1 MVKRFIFSVA
11 SLLVSSLSFGSI
23 VINEVMPKNVS
34 FMVDDS
40 LQFSSWAELYNSGA
54 EAVDIANYFFSDTSA
69 ISDKWQVV
77 SNEEH
82 PDLTVIQPKGH
93 LVVYF
98 DGTEN
103 GTTLHANFKLPAKKG
118 GLYLFDESGR
128 QIDRMVY
135 DTTFRNVSYGRAE
148 DGGKNLVFFLKPS
161 RGASNN
167 GVQSATVQTP
177 KPIFSLAPG
186 FYQGEQEIKISDAD
200 ASAQI
205 YYTLNGNEPT
215 KEKGMLYNG
224 PIRINKNTPV
234 RAAAYRDGQIPSDV
248 ATTTYFVNE
257 RNINLPVVSVVA
269 DSTYLYDVEIGMLV
283 RGKRNGIIVPTG
295 CSGPDAGRK
304 ANYMTDWDRPAN
316 FELYDGQKKEQLN
329 QEVKIGNF
337 GACSRTK
344 FVKSLKVNAGKVYGD
359 KQLDYAIFKEKPNLR
374 WKSVVLRNSGNDFG
388 RAYLRDGFMQTV
400 VCCMG
405 VDHQAYQPSV
415 VFLNGKYYGM
425 LNIRERTNKDFI
437 YSNYG
442 YDEDEFY
449 LNVGSHANEGT
460 TYNDVLKLARM
471 TEEELNFD
479 GRYEEINDLID
490 VDEFLNY
497 FLAEIYSSNT
507 DWPGG
512 NIKAWKPKN
521 GGRWRWILYDTD
533 FGLSLYNENYV
544 NKSIGTAKKNE
555 AFSGFLKNKKIK
567 ERFVAKCCVH
577 LATTF
582 QPSRMKAILDSMAK
596 DIDQEARVYERYLSD
611 NGKVEGMYDDN
622 IQTIKRFIDNR
633 IEYIHSDIMK
643 TFSCEQAPIS
653 ISSDTKGATYLLNE
667 EPIKSNN
674 FEGIFFTKTTCALEA
689 VAPTGYLF
697 DHWEISRNG
706 KTETVYDAMV
716 SDTLCAQ
723 SYKAYFKEDA
733 SYDPAVNK
741 VLINEVCTK
750 NKVYLDEYR
759 QSEDWIEL
767 YNTGKDAVNMAGKYL
782 SCSADTLDMFQFP
795 SDNASATTIPAGGY
809 MIVWADKDPKQ
820 GPLHADFKLPFS
832 EARTII
838 LSEKKNGSFSILD
851 SVTYKLHQEHQS
863 YARFVEQGKVFWATT
878 NEVTFAA
885 KNAPMTELPVVVSE
899 DFTIAVYP
907 NPVEDRL
914 SLISSTETPMSVKII
929 SVTGTIVAEET
940 MTSGESINLE
950 HLNKGVYMVFVNS
963 AEGSAI
969 MKIVKK

>member
-1 MVKRFIFSVA
+1 
-11 SLLVSSLSFGSI
+11 
-23 VINEVMPKNVS
+23 
-34 FMVDDS
+34 
-40 LQFSSWAELYNSGA
+40 
-54 EAVDIANYFFSDTSA
+54 
-69 ISDKWQVV
+69 
-77 SNEEH
+77 
-82 PDLTVIQPKGH
+82 
-93 LVVYF
+93 
-98 DGTEN
+98 
-103 GTTLHANFKLPAKKG
+103 
-118 GLYLFDESGR
+118 
-128 QIDRMVY
+128 
-135 DTTFRNVSYGRAE
+135 
-148 DGGKNLVFFLKPS
+148 
-161 RGASNN
+161 
-167 GVQSATVQTP
+167 
-177 KPIFSLAPG
+177 
-186 FYQGEQEIKISDAD
+186 
-200 ASAQI
+200 
-205 YYTLNGNEPT
+205 
-215 KEKGMLYNG
+215 
-224 PIRINKNTPV
+224 
-234 RAAAYRDGQIPSDV
+234 
-248 ATTTYFVNE
+248 
-257 RNINLPVVSVVA
+257 
-269 DSTYLYDVEIGMLV
+269 
-283 RGKRNGIIVPTG
+283 
-295 CSGPDAGRK
+295 
-304 ANYMTDWDRPAN
+304 
-316 FELYDGQKKEQLN
+316 
-329 QEVKIGNF
+329 
-337 GACSRTK
+337 
-344 FVKSLKVNAGKVYGD
+344 
-359 KQLDYAIFKEKPNLR
+359 
-374 WKSVVLRNSGNDFG
+374 
-388 RAYLRDGFMQTV
+388 
-400 VCCMG
+400 
-405 VDHQAYQPSV
+405 
-415 VFLNGKYYGM
+415 
-425 LNIRERTNKDFI
+425 
-437 YSNYG
+437 
-442 YDEDEFY
+442 
-449 LNVGSHANEGT
+449 
-460 TYNDVLKLARM
+460 
-471 TEEELNFD
+471 
-479 GRYEEINDLID
+479 
-490 VDEFLNY
+490 
-497 FLAEIYSSNT
+497 
-507 DWPGG
+507 
-512 NIKAWKPKN
+512 
-521 GGRWRWILYDTD
+521 
-533 FGLSLYNENYV
+533 
-544 NKSIGTAKKNE
+544 
-555 AFSGFLKNKKIK
+555 
-567 ERFVAKCCVH
+567 
-577 LATTF
+577 
-582 QPSRMKAILDSMAK
+582 
-596 DIDQEARVYERYLSD
+596 
-611 NGKVEGMYDDN
+611 
-622 IQTIKRFIDNR
+622 
-633 IEYIHSDIMK
+633 MK

-838 LSEKKNGSFSILD
+838 LSERKNGSFSILD